1 MRPFVSTLIALV
13 CIAFA
18 SQAEDAQKVRAPSFS
33 IEQLSVD
40 GRVVSVDAE
49 DLDGDGK
56 LDLIAAV
63 AKGEH
68 PNVQRALAIFWNRG
82 GHFEKAPD
90 LVIPLDADVCA
101 YDLAEV
107 DGKPGAELLAITSSG
122 VRAHSLAGRKL
133 GPTLDLIAQPTLF
146 VRAPREQLH
155 RFRIAQPLGPKGANA
170 LIVPGLGSLT
180 IYQRGDAGFVK
191 RAHLDID
198 LDVSIDGG
206 GRRQSASRQEG
217 VGAFSVKTSF
227 PAIEVADLDGDGRPD
242 LLLAHDEEVRGYLQT
257 ADGSFPAAPSFAH
270 SFAVRPKHKK
280 GEGESD
286 GDEEDGRNFD
296 IQLRLLDVDGDGRAD
311 AVITTTKTTGISSA
325 TTSVYLFLGTAKGF
339 ADKPDQV
346 IKTEGINFV
355 GTQLADLTGD
365 GRPDLLIPSFK
376 LSLFAIVRALTSKSA
391 KVSFLLYPYGPNR
404 RFAETPSAERTLNF
418 HLNLEGGSDQQAVDM
433 YGDYLGDKRLNLAF
447 GDEENQLSIYGSGE
461 PGKLFTEDPVAKIA
475 VRAYGDIETFDLD
488 GRGKSDIVLHYSRS
502 RGHEHELA
510 VLHNQ

>member
-1 MRPFVSTLIALV
+1 MRPFVSTLFALV
-13 CIAFA
+13 CIVFA
-18 SQAEDAQKVRAPSFS
+18 AQAEDAQKVRVPSFS

-40 GRVVSVDAE
+40 GRIVAVDAE

-68 PNVQRALAIFWNRG
+68 PNVQRTLAIFWNRG
-82 GHFEKAPD
+82 GHYEKAPD

-107 DGKPGAELLAITSSG
+107 DGKPGAEMLAITSSG

-133 GPTLDLIAQPTLF
+133 GPTLDLVAQPTLF

-155 RFRIAQPLGPKGANA
+155 RFRIAQPLGPKGTNA
-170 LIVPGLGSLT
+170 LVVPGLGTLT
-180 IYQRGDAGFVK
+180 IYQRGEAGFVK
-191 RAHLDID
+191 RAHLDVG
-198 LDVSIDGG
+198 LDVSISGG

-227 PAIEVADLDGDGRPD
+227 PAIEVADLDGDGRSD
-242 LLLAHDEEVRGYLQT
+242 LLLAHDEEVRGYLQST
-257 ADGSFPAAPSFAH
+257 DGSFPTSPSFTH

-280 GEGESD
+280 DEAGSEGE
-286 GDEEDGRNFD
+286 EEGRSFD
-296 IQLRLLDVDGDGRAD
+296 IQMRLLDVDGDGRAD

-376 LSLFAIVRALTSKSA
+376 LSLLAIIRALTSKSA

-404 RFAETPSAERTLNF
+404 HFAETPSAERTLNF
-418 HLNLEGGSDQQAVDM
+418 NLNLEGGGDQQAVDM
-433 YGDYLGDKRLNLAF
+433 YGDYLGDKRVNLAF
-447 GDEENQLSIYGSGE
+447 GDEENELSIYGSGE
-461 PGKLFTEDPVAKIA
+461 PGKLFTEDPVTKVK

-488 GRGKSDIVLHYSRS
+488 GKGKSDIVLYYSHT
-502 RGHEHELA
+502 RGHESELA